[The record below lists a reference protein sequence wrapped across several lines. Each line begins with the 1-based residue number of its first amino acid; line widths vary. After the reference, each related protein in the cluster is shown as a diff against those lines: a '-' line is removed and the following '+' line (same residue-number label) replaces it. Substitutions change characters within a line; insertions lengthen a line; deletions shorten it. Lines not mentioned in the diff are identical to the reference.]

1 MLKAA
6 RLLSILVSAALLVS
20 CAGGNP
26 FPPATIDPGQVAPDA
41 PHALSLSLDEK
52 IGQLFVVPAHGVYVS
67 EESKDFQTLRHHVVD
82 NHVGGVILFR
92 SNVYGAAVLVGK
104 LQELARVPLLV
115 SADLEAGLGM
125 RFEDVTY
132 GPWAMAIAAAGD
144 PALAE
149 RVALATAR
157 EARAIGIAQ
166 VFAPVADVNVNPDN
180 PVINV
185 RSFGED
191 PGEVSRYVE
200 ATVKGLKDGGVL
212 ATLKHFPGHGDTAVD
227 SHRALAIVGADRPRL
242 ESVEL
247 VSFRAGIKAGAE
259 SVMIA
264 HLSIPALDPMPA
276 PARAS
281 PPKSPDAIGENVE
294 VETKGTMPASL
305 SEPVVTGVLRKE
317 LGFTGLVVT
326 DSMQMGGIT
335 SHFTAGEAAVRA
347 ILAGADQILLSADT
361 DAAIAAVREAVKSG
375 RIAEKRLD
383 ESVTR
388 ILDCKKKLK
397 LYEKRI
403 PFVGGLAKIVDTL
416 PVQALDAEI
425 ARRSLT
431 LVREQPDALPLQKST
446 KLLSLVVADEATKN
460 GPAGPLGAEIK
471 ARVSSYRTVTLDTR
485 STPEETRAAVEAAK
499 EADVILVSLFV
510 RTRSGLG
517 RITVPEA
524 GRTAIPQLL
533 ALGKPVVV
541 VSFGSPYLLRDFPD
555 LKTYL
560 CAWGGQDIAQVAAA
574 QALFGE
580 SAIGGRL
587 PITIPGLA
595 NRGDGI
601 AKAASAE
608 PPSNTKTR

>member
-1 MLKAA
+1 
-6 RLLSILVSAALLVS
+6 
-20 CAGGNP
+20 
-26 FPPATIDPGQVAPDA
+26 
-41 PHALSLSLDEK
+41 
-52 IGQLFVVPAHGVYVS
+52 
-67 EESKDFQTLRHHVVD
+67 
-82 NHVGGVILFR
+82 
-92 SNVYGAAVLVGK
+92 
-104 LQELARVPLLV
+104 
-115 SADLEAGLGM
+115 
-125 RFEDVTY
+125 
-132 GPWAMAIAAAGD
+132 
-144 PALAE
+144 
-149 RVALATAR
+149 
-157 EARAIGIAQ
+157 
-166 VFAPVADVNVNPDN
+166 
-180 PVINV
+180 
-185 RSFGED
+185 
-191 PGEVSRYVE
+191 
-200 ATVKGLKDGGVL
+200 
-212 ATLKHFPGHGDTAVD
+212 
-227 SHRALAIVGADRPRL
+227 
-242 ESVEL
+242 
-247 VSFRAGIKAGAE
+247 
-259 SVMIA
+259 
-264 HLSIPALDPMPA
+264 
-276 PARAS
+276 
-281 PPKSPDAIGENVE
+281 
-294 VETKGTMPASL
+294 
-305 SEPVVTGVLRKE
+305 
-317 LGFTGLVVT
+317 
-326 DSMQMGGIT
+326 
-335 SHFTAGEAAVRA
+335 
-347 ILAGADQILLSADT
+347 
-361 DAAIAAVREAVKSG
+361 
-375 RIAEKRLD
+375 
-383 ESVTR
+383 
-388 ILDCKKKLK
+388 
-397 LYEKRI
+397 
-403 PFVGGLAKIVDTL
+403 VGGLAKIVDTL

-460 GPAGPLGAEIK
+460 GPAGPLGAEVR
-471 ARVSSYRTVTLDTR
+471 ARVLSVKTVTLDTR